1 MAYSQF
7 TLVLAPVP
15 LSNSVHTQYHVCVYT
30 TCKGREM
37 CMHKIQ
43 LVYTRVVLCVW
54 PQNYLCMSTIASPPL
69 QFCVYTIPILC
80 VRSVKTARNVYAQ
93 NAICVRDVQF
103 VYTRIIICVW
113 PQTFFV
119 YVHRLFCGQAQ
130 KFHEAARRRKAS
142 ASLSVGPAR

>member
-113 PQTFFV
+113 PQTFLCTSTDFFV
-119 YVHRLFCGQAQ
+119 DRHRNSMKQ
-130 KFHEAARRRKAS
+130 
-142 ASLSVGPAR
+142 PAGENGGAGVEIGV

>member
-37 CMHKIQ
+37 CMHKIE

-54 PQNYLCMSTIASPPL
+54 PQNYLCMSTIAIRYPPL
-69 QFCVYTIPILC
+69 SNSAYTQYQFC
-80 VRSVKTARNVYAQ
+80 AYA
-93 NAICVRDVQF
+93 V
-103 VYTRIIICVW
+103 
-113 PQTFFV
+113 
-119 YVHRLFCGQAQ
+119 
-130 KFHEAARRRKAS
+130 
-142 ASLSVGPAR
+142 

>member
-54 PQNYLCMSTIASPPL
+54 PQNYLCMSTNERAA
-69 QFCVYTIPILC
+69 YH
-80 VRSVKTARNVYAQ
+80 
-93 NAICVRDVQF
+93 F
-103 VYTRIIICVW
+103 VHPAYH
-113 PQTFFV
+113 FV
-119 YVHRLFCGQAQ
+119 
-130 KFHEAARRRKAS
+130 
-142 ASLSVGPAR
+142 